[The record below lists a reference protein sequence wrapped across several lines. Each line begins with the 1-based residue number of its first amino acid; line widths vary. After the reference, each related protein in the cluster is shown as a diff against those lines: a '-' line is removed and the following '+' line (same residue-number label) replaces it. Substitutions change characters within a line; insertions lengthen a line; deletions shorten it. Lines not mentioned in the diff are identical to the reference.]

1 MSFITNNVAPT
12 LCLNMIVK
20 NESKI
25 IKRLFDSIVNI
36 IDSYCICDTG
46 STDDTIDIIKTYF
59 AQKNIPGLIV
69 SEPFKNFCHNRNFAL
84 NSAVGL
90 SDYILL
96 MDADMTLE
104 IHDFKKQDL
113 QIADSFNIL
122 QGNDGF
128 HYQNMRIIKNNG
140 LYSYCGVTHEYIN
153 VPAQNI
159 TRSFTKTQLFIRDI
173 GDGGSKSDKFERDI
187 KLLSEGIKDEP
198 TNVRYHFYLANSY
211 YDHGDFKEAIEI
223 YKKRIQLG
231 GWNQEVWYSYYRI
244 GICYKN
250 TGDIDKA
257 ICTWMD
263 GYDYLPD
270 RLEGLCEI
278 ITHYRVISKHKLAL
292 VFYNLAIAVLQKNN
306 NTDGYLF
313 LHKDVYTFKI
323 YYEYTIIA
331 AWLGIRN
338 VNDELMIYLN
348 SCTDSTI
355 QNTFNNMKF
364 YKDVLTPIKV
374 INLDS
379 KVTTLINDEHTL
391 LTSSSSC
398 MIQHANNKDYILNIR
413 YVNYHITE
421 QGNYLN
427 CDKHIITINK
437 YADLDNEFT
446 FKKEKMFDEKV
457 VNRRY
462 AGVEDVKIFHDVNTQ
477 KVLFIGTGFH
487 NNNKIGIVTGDY
499 DANATSLV
507 ANELTTDFSNS
518 DCEKNWVFVDFKNE
532 THIIYKWHPLQI
544 CKLDQSS
551 NKIKLVE
558 TRELPRI
565 FSHVRGSSSGFTY
578 KTPIT
583 LSVSEIWFV
592 VHLVSYEQPR
602 HYYHMIVVFD
612 ANMKLLRYSAPFKF
626 DTEPIEYCLSLIVE
640 DERVLMNYST
650 WDRTTRIGI
659 YDKKYIDSITKYKV

>member
-1 MSFITNNVAPT
+1 
-12 LCLNMIVK
+12 MIVK

-25 IKRLFDSIVNI
+25 ITRLFDSVVTI

-46 STDDTIDIIKTYF
+46 STDDTVDIIKTYF
-59 AQKNIPGLIV
+59 SQKNIPGIIV

-84 NSAVGL
+84 QSALGL

-96 MDADMTLE
+96 MDADMKLE
-104 IHDFKKQDL
+104 INNFTKQDL
-113 QIADSFNIL
+113 TFADSFNIL
-122 QGNDGF
+122 QGNDSF
-128 HYQNMRIIKNNG
+128 HYQNMRIVRNNG

-153 VPAQNI
+153 VPSANI
-159 TRSFTKTQLFIRDI
+159 MRSFSKTQLFIRDI
-173 GDGGSKSDKFERDI
+173 GDGGSKSNKFERDI
-187 KLLSEGIKDEP
+187 KLLTDGINDEP
-198 TNVRYHFYLANSY
+198 NNVRYHFYLANSY
-211 YDHGDFKEAIEI
+211 FDHGDFKKAIDI
-223 YKKRIQLG
+223 YIKRIQLG

-250 TGDIDKA
+250 IGDVAKA

-278 ITHYRVISKHKLAL
+278 ITHYRLISKHKLAL
-292 VFYNLAIAVLQKNN
+292 MFYNLAVAVLQKKH

-313 LHKDVYTFKI
+313 LHKDAYTFKI

-331 AWLGIRN
+331 SWLGIRN
-338 VNDELMIYLN
+338 VNDELIIYLN
-348 SCTDSTI
+348 SCTDSTV

-374 INLDS
+374 INLDNA
-379 KVTTLINDEHTL
+379 VNVLINGENTL

-398 MIQHANNKDYILNIR
+398 MIQHANKKDYILNVR

-421 QGNYLN
+421 RGSYLN

-437 YADLDNEFT
+437 YAELDNEFT
-446 FKKEKMFDEKV
+446 FIKEKMFDEKV

-462 AGVEDVKIFHDVNTQ
+462 AGVEDVKIFNDVTTN
-477 KVLFIGTGFH
+477 KLAFIGTGFH
-487 NNNKIGIVTGDY
+487 YNNKIGIVTGDY
-499 DANATSLV
+499 DVNETNLGV
-507 ANELTTDFSNS
+507 TELTTNFSNT
-518 DCEKNWVFVDFKNE
+518 DCEKNWVFVTFKNE
-532 THIIYKWHPLQI
+532 THIIYKWNPLQI
-544 CKLDQSS
+544 CKLDESTNQ
-551 NKIKLVE
+551 IKLVE

-565 FSHVRGSSSGFTY
+565 FNHVRGSSCGFSYNT
-578 KTPIT
+578 K
-583 LSVSEIWFV
+583 SEVHSSEIWFV
-592 VHLVSYEQPR
+592 GHLVSYEEPR
-602 HYYHMIVVFD
+602 HYYHIISVFND
-612 ANMKLLRYSAPFKF
+612 DMQLLRYSAPFKF
-626 DTEPIEYCLSLIVE
+626 EGDPIEYCLSLIVE

>member
-1 MSFITNNVAPT
+1 
-12 LCLNMIVK
+12 MIVK

-25 IKRLFDSIVNI
+25 ITRLFDSVITI

-46 STDDTIDIIKTYF
+46 STDDTVQIIRDYF
-59 AQKNIPGLIV
+59 SKKNVPGLIV

-84 NSAVGL
+84 HSALGL

-104 IHDFKKQDL
+104 INDFNKQCL
-113 QIADSFNIL
+113 TSSDSFNIL
-122 QGNDGF
+122 QGNNSF
-128 HYQNMRIIKNNG
+128 HYQNMRIVRNNG

-153 VPAQNI
+153 IPANNI
-159 TRSFTKTQLFIRDI
+159 MRSFTKHQLFIKDI

-198 TNVRYHFYLANSY
+198 TNVRYYFYLANSY
-211 YDHGDFKEAIEI
+211 YDHGDYKEAIEI

-250 TGDIDKA
+250 TGEIAKA

-263 GYDYLPD
+263 GYDYLPH

-292 VFYNLAIAVLQKNN
+292 MFYNLAIAELQKKS
-306 NTDGYLF
+306 NTDSYLF
-313 LHKDVYTFKI
+313 LHKDVYTFKL

-331 AWLGIRN
+331 SWLGIRN
-338 VNDELMIYLN
+338 VNDELVLYLN
-348 SCTDSTI
+348 SCTDSTVK
-355 QNTFNNMKF
+355 NTFSNMKF
-364 YKDVLTPIKV
+364 YKGVLRPIKV
-374 INLDS
+374 ITLDNAI
-379 KVTTLINDEHTL
+379 TTLINDENTAF
-391 LTSSSSC
+391 TSSSSC
-398 MIQHANNKDYILNIR
+398 MIQHANKKDYILNVR

-421 QGNYLN
+421 RGSYLN

-437 YADLDNEFT
+437 YAELDNEFT
-446 FKKEKMFDEKV
+446 FIKEKMFDTNFVDRK
-457 VNRRY
+457 Y
-462 AGVEDVKIFHDVNTQ
+462 IGVEDIKIFNNTATN
-477 KVLFIGTGFH
+477 KLVFIGTGFH

-499 DANATSLV
+499 DVNETSLV
-507 ANELTTDFSNS
+507 ADELTPDFSNS
-518 DCEKNWVFVDFKNE
+518 DCEKNWVFVDFKNA
-532 THIIYKWHPLQI
+532 THIVYKWNPLQI
-544 CKLDQSS
+544 CKLEESS

-558 TRELPRI
+558 TRELPKI
-565 FSHVRGSSSGFTY
+565 FNHVRGSSCGFTY
-578 KTPIT
+578 NTSDNT
-583 LSVSEIWFV
+583 SEIWFV

-602 HYYHMIVVFD
+602 HYYHMTAVFD
-612 ANMKLLRYSAPFKF
+612 TNMQLLRYSSPFKF

-659 YDKKYIDSITKYKV
+659 YDKKYIDSITKYNV